1 MRIAFTHN
9 MKCSEEEDQAE
20 FDTPETIQTLTL
32 ALESLGHK
40 THPLEVSGPVSK
52 VVAQLEA
59 LEPDLIFNTAEGKL
73 GRYREAF
80 YPGVFEQLGMP
91 FTGSDAYVCTLSLD
105 KNLTKQ
111 SLEGHDVLLPKS
123 ILVRSLQDF
132 NPKGLRFPLMLKPN
146 FEGSS
151 KGITQDS
158 VVANSQEA
166 EALLK
171 TLLPRFKDGILV
183 EEYIEGRDI
192 TVPILESLQNEFGG
206 VLEPAEYVFDLSPA
220 QKAKRKFQ
228 IYDYEL
234 KNHMSEAVS
243 VRVPANM
250 SEELSRKLRRDCQK
264 IYKILGIRDL
274 ARMDFRLTDDGKLYF
289 IEVNA
294 LPSLEPG
301 ASLYTAAARAGLATV
316 ESVLDAVVQSACKR
330 QGVTKT
336 KTAIRKARKSLRVGF
351 AFNQKRITPAEGHDQ
366 EAEFDSPKTLDA
378 IRGSLQKLGHEVVD
392 FEATSDILAKLTLA
406 DVDVVFNIAEGFRG
420 RNRESQIPAT
430 LELLDIP
437 YTGSDPATL
446 SLALDKGIAKKVVA
460 ASGVPT
466 ARAQT
471 LVSGKEKISNLE
483 YPLILKPV
491 AEGSSKGV
499 VSSSVVENEDEL
511 RLVAKELIIRY
522 RQPVLVEEFLPGR
535 EFTVGLLGEFRPR
548 VLEPME
554 IVFTKPEKNPVY
566 SFQDKQDFNDRIRY
580 DVPAKLDP
588 ELRKKLE
595 KYAILAFKALDC
607 RDVARIDFRCDRNG
621 VPHFIE
627 CNPLPGLSP
636 GWSDL
641 CMIAE
646 ASGLNYDSLIAEI
659 LAPAVRRWKEKKK
672 LMLQSTSPQT

>member
-32 ALESLGHK
+32 ALESLGYK

-274 ARMDFRLTDDGKLYF
+274 ARMDFRLTDDGNLYF

-301 ASLYTAAARAGLATV
+301 ASLYTAASRAGLTSV

-499 VSSSVVENEDEL
+499 VSSSVVESEDEL

>member
-9 MKCSEEEDQAE
+9 MKITQNEDEAE
-20 FDTPETIQTLTL
+20 FDTAETIQALTA
-32 ALESLGHK
+32 ALENLGYK
-40 THPLEVSGPVSK
+40 TYPLEVSGPVSK
-52 VVAQLEA
+52 VIAQLEA

-80 YPGVFEQLGMP
+80 YPGVFEQLGIP

-111 SLEGHDVLLPKS
+111 TLEGHGILLPQS
-123 ILVRSLQDF
+123 ILVRSLQEF
-132 NPKGLRFPLMLKPN
+132 RPGPLRFPLILKPN

-151 KGITQDS
+151 KGITQES
-158 VVANSQEA
+158 VVGTAAEA

-171 TLLPRFKDGILV
+171 KLLPRFKDGILV
-183 EEYIEGRDI
+183 EEYIEGRDV
-192 TVPILESLQNEFGG
+192 TVPILEAHANEFGG
-206 VLEPAEYVFDLSPA
+206 VLEPAEYVFDLDPVMQA
-220 QKAKRKFQ
+220 QRKFQ

-234 KNHMSEAVS
+234 KNHRSELVS
-243 VRVPANM
+243 VRVPA
-250 SEELSRKLRRDCQK
+250 EIAAPLAQDLRQDCQK
-264 IYKILGIRDL
+264 IFKILGLRDL
-274 ARMDFRLTDDGKLYF
+274 ARMDFRLTPDGKLYF

-301 ASLYTAAARAGLATV
+301 ASLYTAAERAGLKSV
-316 ESVLDAVVQSACKR
+316 ESVLDLVIHSAVKR
-330 QGVTKT
+330 HGIKNTKVPV
-336 KTAIRKARKSLRVGF
+336 RKNRRSLRVGF
-351 AFNQKRITPAEGHDQ
+351 TFNQKRVNPEENDV
-366 EAEFDSPKTLDA
+366 EAEFDSPTTLNA
-378 IRGSLQKLGHEVVD
+378 IRTSIQKLGHEVVD
-392 FEATSDILAKLTLA
+392 FEATSDIVSRISVA
-406 DVDVVFNIAEGFRG
+406 DIDVVFNIAEGFRG

-446 SLALDKGIAKKVVA
+446 ALALDKGLAKKVVMA
-460 ASGVPT
+460 ANVPT
-466 ARAQT
+466 ARSQT
-471 LVSGKEKISNLE
+471 LMTGKEKISGLE

-499 VSSSVVENEDEL
+499 LNSSVVENEEEL
-511 RLVAKELIIRY
+511 RNVARELILRY

-535 EFTVGLLGEFRPR
+535 EFTVGLLGEYRPR

-554 IVFTKPEKNPVY
+554 IVFTKAEKNPVY

-580 DVPAKLDP
+580 DVPAKIEPD
-588 ELRKKLE
+588 LRKKLE
-595 KYAILAFKALDC
+595 RFAIAAFKALGC

-627 CNPLPGLSP
+627 CNPLPGLTP

-641 CMIAE
+641 CMIAA

-659 LAPAVRRWKEKKK
+659 LAPAIRRWKEKKK
-672 LMLQSTSPQT
+672 FSLHVGGVV